1 MQRARKSTVWLGLAV
16 IAAVVLRQIGLRT
29 DGHLGWSCELLR
41 SAIYIGLFSLWG
53 VSLRRRILQPQVR
66 CYLTVI
72 AALMVFWVTV
82 RTIRFMFA
90 KAPSTLRYLWYM
102 YYFPMLFIPLLAVFV
117 ALSLGKPESFCLPK
131 WTMLLYIPTAALF
144 LMVLT
149 NDLHQLVFAFPP
161 DALVWG
167 NDYSY
172 AIGYFLV
179 VGWQVL
185 CALTA
190 LSTML
195 IKCRIPNSRKVFMQ
209 PFVPVILALIYSVL
223 YIFCMPLLRLL
234 AGDMTVVFCLLFA
247 AAFESC
253 IQCGLIQSNTHYEE
267 LLACST
273 LCVQIT
279 DPGYKVLLGSPAAPA
294 IPYGAIRQ
302 TEVKPAW
309 LDGGMRLSGAP
320 IQGGHV
326 LWMDDVSE
334 LLKVLDELREVQEN
348 LEDSNCLLQE
358 EYLKVRETRVA
369 EQDRLYNL
377 IQRQTA
383 RQINLLVEL
392 TDEFDKAVNEDERK
406 KLLGKMIVIGA
417 YVIKGN
423 ITQPVSPVATGSD
436 AKRLDVNTIEDSYSG
451 YGTDITEIYADAAAI
466 RDALTDEAKKTIPS
480 IGSNIQYYDLQLQTF
495 ADGVW
500 SDKDS
505 ESVTILFPYPSG
517 TGSSTTFVV
526 VHMKDDGTLETPA
539 MINGNYGASVTVD
552 STSPF
557 AIAWRS
563 RSASSAKDDNYEFW
577 DTVEQKIKRA
587 DAGDTIKVNAGD
599 CDRMPWT
606 VMQALRQ
613 NNVNLVISWNGG
625 QTITIPAGQ
634 ALADEAGRICY
645 PLSYLAE
652 KYKNSA
658 AITANNM
665 NPETGGVME
674 IIALVSADIN
684 TAVVTPAT
692 QGIDEAQAKLEVTPM
707 TPITEAPA
715 ITDAPVQQTQTA
727 RSSTGI
733 LIAVIAAAA
742 ALAAG
747 GFLFWRKRKEEM

>member
-1 MQRARKSTVWLGLAV
+1 MQRARKPTVWLGLAV

-29 DGHLGWSCELLR
+29 DAHLGWFCELLR

-358 EYLKVRETRVA
+358 EYKLKVRETRVA
-369 EQDRLYNL
+369 EQDRLYNM

-417 YVIKGN
+417 YLKRRNNLIFLADKSSVLSEHELALTFGESLSN
-423 ITQPVSPVATGSD
+423 LELCGVSCGFHMEFAEPVAAVQIMKLYDFFEEVVERS
-436 AKRLDVNTIEDSYSG
+436 LDSMS
-451 YGTDITEIYADAAAI
+451 A
-466 RDALTDEAKKTIPS
+466 
-480 IGSNIQYYDLQLQTF
+480 
-495 ADGVW
+495 
-500 SDKDS
+500 
-505 ESVTILFPYPSG
+505 
-517 TGSSTTFVV
+517 
-526 VHMKDDGTLETPA
+526 
-539 MINGNYGASVTVD
+539 VTVNID
-552 STSPF
+552 
-557 AIAWRS
+557 
-563 RSASSAKDDNYEFW
+563 
-577 DTVEQKIKRA
+577 KR
-587 DAGDTIKVNAGD
+587 
-599 CDRMPWT
+599 
-606 VMQALRQ
+606 
-613 NNVNLVISWNGG
+613 
-625 QTITIPAGQ
+625 
-634 ALADEAGRICY
+634 
-645 PLSYLAE
+645 
-652 KYKNSA
+652 
-658 AITANNM
+658 
-665 NPETGGVME
+665 
-674 IIALVSADIN
+674 
-684 TAVVTPAT
+684 
-692 QGIDEAQAKLEVTPM
+692 
-707 TPITEAPA
+707 
-715 ITDAPVQQTQTA
+715 
-727 RSSTGI
+727 TGI
-733 LIAVIAAAA
+733 LGIMVNTDADVDFSD
-742 ALAAG
+742 LAG
-747 GFLFWRKRKEEM
+747 GSVTAEHDEDGEWQLSLYLCPGGEAL